1 MSRMNRSRPSRLLAT
16 AAARTRTGVGLAG
29 RAALTAAHIA
39 SKRALPLEDGRIAVR
54 GLERPVQ
61 IVRDRYGVSHIYGES
76 EADAL
81 FGQGFVH
88 AQDRLFQMDS
98 LRRAGAGRLSEWAG
112 PGSVEIDRL
121 LRRLGF
127 VDIAGR
133 DLAAAEPAERDLL
146 VAYTAGVNAGIASL
160 PALPPEYVFFGET
173 PEPWH
178 PEHTMM
184 LGRFVLFSFAAN
196 WDSELIREHLLRML
210 GPERAASLEPVTRA
224 DAHTVTGVPPSAAD
238 RVLEAYRAALTFG
251 MPSGGGSNA
260 WAVAADRTHT
270 GAPMLASDPHLDS
283 RMPGLLHVSHTV
295 GGRFDVIGANV
306 PGVPLVAMGHN
317 RDLAWGI
324 TAGLADVSDC
334 YVETLNPSQPTQYLT
349 PDGWRTGRTRIERI
363 EVRGGEPVE
372 ERVLETRHGPVISP
386 VIPGEQRVIAL
397 RSTGLEP
404 GDPLGPVL
412 DLCRAT
418 TVEAFD
424 DAVSRRPGVTFN
436 YVFAHRE
443 GRIGYRMSGS
453 IPRHAL
459 GEGLLPQDGTRNAEV
474 PGYLSREEMPYLLDP
489 AVGYVLS
496 ANQDPGVEAELGEDF
511 CEPERAERIRE
522 LLEARDV
529 HTLSSFA
536 AMQVDQ
542 RSHLL
547 LQFRDTMAAARV
559 THDPELVALLSS
571 WDGYVEA
578 DSPAAALLEVTLRE
592 ASHALTRRLA
602 GETGAMLLGANLG
615 APLAGSSFAL
625 RSQGWVVRAFAT
637 PEPPCFVDAE
647 DRDRVLRAAFN
658 RATAALRARL
668 GGRPAA
674 WRWGDLHRWRLP
686 HALNA
691 VPGLGRWFSR
701 GSYPVGGDLNTV
713 WQAAL
718 SLTRDTDATSIMPG
732 YRQIIDLADADRSLF
747 QLSTGNSGI
756 PGHPRYGDCIEEFR
770 LGHYRPL
777 LFTRAAVDAA
787 AEHTLTLEPA

>member
-1 MSRMNRSRPSRLLAT
+1 MPGTTAARLL
-16 AAARTRTGVGLAG
+16 GVAG
-29 RAALTAAHIA
+29 RARETAGIAARAALAAAHTAA
-39 SKRALPLEDGRIAVR
+39 KRAHPIEDGRLTVR
-54 GLERPVQ
+54 GLDGRVEV
-61 IVRDRYGVSHIYGES
+61 IRDRHGVPHIYAAS

-98 LRRAGAGRLSEWAG
+98 LRRAGAGRIAEWAG
-112 PGSVEIDRL
+112 PGAVEADRL

-133 DLAAAEPAERDLL
+133 DLAAADPAERELL
-146 VAYTAGVNAGIASL
+146 VAFTAGVNAGIASL
-160 PALPPEYVFFGET
+160 PALPPEYVFLGAT

-196 WDSELIREHLLRML
+196 WDTELIRERLLRAL
-210 GPERAASLEPVTRA
+210 GPEHAASLEPVTRA
-224 DAHTVTGVPPSAAD
+224 DAHTVTGVPPAEAD
-238 RVLEAYRAALTFG
+238 RLLEAYRSALSLG
-251 MPSGGGSNA
+251 IPGGGGSNA
-260 WAVAADRTHT
+260 WAVTAERTRT

-283 RMPGLLHVSHTV
+283 RMPGLLHVSHVV

-324 TAGLADVSDC
+324 TAGLADVSDL
-334 YVETLNPSQPTQYLT
+334 YVETLNPEQPTQTRT
-349 PDGWRTGRTRIERI
+349 PDGWRTGRSRIERI

-386 VIPGEQRVIAL
+386 TVPGESRVIAL
-397 RSTGLEP
+397 RCTGLEP

-424 DAVSRRPGVTFN
+424 EAVSRRPGVTFN
-436 YVFAHRE
+436 YIYAHRA

-453 IPRHAL
+453 VPRRAQ
-459 GEGLLPQDGTRNAEV
+459 GEGLLPQDGARTVEV
-474 PGYLSREEMPYLLDP
+474 PGYLDSDEMPHLLDP
-489 AVGYVLS
+489 ARGFVIS
-496 ANQDPGVEAELGEDF
+496 ANQDPGVAAELGEDF
-511 CEPERAERIRE
+511 CEPERAERIRV
-522 LLEARDV
+522 LIEAQER

-536 AMQVDQ
+536 AMQVDH
-542 RSHLL
+542 RSHVMVE
-547 LQFRDTMAAARV
+547 FRDTLLAARA
-559 THDPELVALLSS
+559 TEDAELLALLRA
-571 WDGYVEA
+571 WVGDLDA
-578 DSPAAALLEVTLRE
+578 DSAAAALLETTLRE
-592 ASHALTRRLA
+592 AAHAVARRLA
-602 GETGAMLLGANLG
+602 GEHGPMLLGANLG

-625 RSQGWVVRAFAT
+625 RSQGWVVRALAT
-637 PEPPCFVDAE
+637 PEPPCFTDAE
-647 DRDRVLRAAFN
+647 ERDRLLRASLS
-658 RATAALRARL
+658 RAVATLRDRL
-668 GGRPAA
+668 GARPAG
-674 WRWGDLHRWRLP
+674 WRWGELHRWRLP
-686 HALNA
+686 HPLNA

-701 GSYPVGGDLNTV
+701 GPYPLGGDLNTV

-718 SLTRDTDATSIMPG
+718 SLTRETDTVSIVPG
-732 YRQIIDLADADRSLF
+732 YRQVVDLADLDRSLF

-756 PGHPRYGDCIEEFR
+756 PGHPRYGDCIDEYR
-770 LGHYRPL
+770 AGAYRPL
-777 LFTRAAVDAA
+777 LFTRAAVEAA